1 MSEETKELTRAV
13 IVELD
18 FAALNGAELLFQ
30 TAKKVFA
37 AHGVELTDKLEAIH
51 LAGGS
56 YQGAIA
62 ELYAT
67 LGKKGD
73 AAKLAK
79 ELDDAFKAVLA
90 EKAPAAVDAQ
100 FKAFVKALVD
110 KEVKVIVDTRAP
122 VEAVAAALAP
132 DFGEAVTVYAEPSLT
147 YGSIK
152 WDAWLRACRANKV
165 HQSLTVAVTGSGF
178 GVRAA
183 LVAGLSAVA
192 VQNKRT
198 EYQDFGGAD
207 AVVDKLDVKL
217 VPEILRALHLS

>member
-1 MSEETKELTRAV
+1 MSEEKKAISRAV
-13 IVELD
+13 IVEFD
-18 FAALNGAELLFQ
+18 FAVLNGADVLFE

-56 YQGAIA
+56 YQGAIS
-62 ELYAT
+62 ELYTT

-79 ELDDAFKAVLA
+79 ELDDAFKAELA
-90 EKAPAAVDAQ
+90 VKAPAAVDAQ
-100 FKAFVKALVD
+100 FKAFATALIEKGVT
-110 KEVKVIVDTRAP
+110 VIVDTRAP

-147 YGSIK
+147 YGSLK
-152 WDAWLRACRANKV
+152 WDAWVRACRANQV
-165 HQSLTVAVTGSGF
+165 HPSLTVAVTGSGF

-183 LVAGLSAVA
+183 LVAGLPAVA

-198 EYQDFGGAD
+198 AYQDFGGAD

>member
-1 MSEETKELTRAV
+1 MAEEMKSLTRAV
-13 IVELD
+13 IVEFD
-18 FAALNGAELLFQ
+18 FAAFNGADALFE

-37 AHGVELTDKLEAIH
+37 EHGVELTDKLEAMH

-62 ELYAT
+62 ELYAA

-79 ELDDAFKAVLA
+79 EIDSAFKAELA
-90 EKAPAAVDAQ
+90 AKAPSAVDAQ
-100 FKAFVKALVD
+100 FKGFVKALVD
-110 KEVKVIVDTRAP
+110 KGVKVIVDTRSP
-122 VEAVAAALAP
+122 VDAIAAALSE
-132 DFGEAVTVYAEPSLT
+132 FGEAVTVYAEPSLT

-152 WDAWLRACRANKV
+152 WDAWLRACRANHV

-192 VQNKRT
+192 VQGKRT
-198 EYQDFGGAD
+198 AYQDFGGAD
-207 AVVDKLDVKL
+207 AVVAKLDAKL
-217 VPEILRALHLS
+217 VPEILRVLHIS